1 MAELHVG
8 PVVQLRQHKTK
19 LGVYRIGM
27 IKIEIRE
34 SLASIQVLLG
44 AELWASIMAYSLQK
58 CVGD

>member
-1 MAELHVG
+1 MTELHVG

-34 SLASIQVLLG
+34 SLASIQVPLG
-44 AELWASIMAYSLQK
+44 AELWASIMAYSFQK